1 MHSINKIIKVTSEQG
16 VIGLVKALQ
25 VHVAISIKR
34 LLYRL
39 YQFTSVKDILVFE
52 SEGDLT
58 YNAYALYDY
67 MHCNG
72 YLKKYKVYWLVNDI
86 KS

>member
-1 MHSINKIIKVTSEQG
+1 MHSINKIIKVTSEKG

-25 VHVAISIKR
+25 VHLAISMNR

-39 YQFTSVKDILVFE
+39 YQFTPVKDILVFE

-58 YNAYALYDY
+58 D
-67 MHCNG
+67 MHMHFLTIC
-72 YLKKYKVYWLVNDI
+72 VAMAT
-86 KS
+86 